1 MLHSRRERSTAR
13 FLPACCAGVLV
24 LLVALSSAQSRP
36 LSLIRDAEI
45 ETIIGAY
52 AAPLFAAAR
61 LDPAAVEIKIV
72 KSPHLNA
79 FVAGGQR
86 IFIFTGLLLA
96 ADRPDEVK
104 GVIAH
109 EVGHIAGG
117 HLARLHDRLRH
128 ANAQAIVS
136 TLIGLAAAI
145 GSGRGEAGAAAI
157 AGGQQVARRSLL
169 QYSRTQESAADQ
181 AALGYLADTG
191 SSPRGLLTFLE
202 KLSDREAL
210 LVGDGDS
217 YLLTHPLA
225 RERVALLRAQLD
237 AAPIREAQPD
247 AGELLAFARMKAKLR
262 GFLDEPAKTL
272 RLYPAADSSQPARY
286 ARAIAYHR
294 QAELAKALAEI
305 DGLLAESPDDPFF
318 HELAG
323 QILFESGEAARAI
336 APLKRAVEILP
347 APMLRLALAR
357 AQIATGDPRAAIG
370 HLQAVVETDPDAT
383 GGWRELAVA
392 YGRDGQLGLSAL
404 ASAEFSI
411 RAGRQRDARRHAG
424 RASRLLPQGS
434 PGWLRAQD
442 IETALAG
449 KGR

>member
-1 MLHSRRERSTAR
+1 MLHSRRQRSNAR

-52 AAPLFAAAR
+52 ATPLFAAAR

-72 KSPHLNA
+72 KSPDINA

-96 ADRPDEVK
+96 ADRPDEIK
-104 GVIAH
+104 AVIAH
-109 EVGHIAGG
+109 EAGHIAGG

-128 ANAQAIVS
+128 ANTQAVVS
-136 TLIGLAAAI
+136 TLIGVAAAI
-145 GSGRGEAGAAAI
+145 GSGRVDAGAAAI
-157 AGGQQVARRSLL
+157 AGGRQVAQRSLL

-181 AALGYLADTG
+181 AALAYLAATG

-202 KLSDREAL
+202 KLSDRETL
-210 LVGDGDS
+210 LVGNGDA
-217 YLLTHPLA
+217 YLRTHPLA
-225 RERVALLRAQLD
+225 RERVSLLRAQLD
-237 AAPIREAQPD
+237 AAPTPEAQPD
-247 AGELLAFARMKAKLR
+247 AEELLAFARMKAKLR

-272 RLYPAADSSQPARY
+272 RRYPATDSSQPARY

-294 QAELAKALAEI
+294 RAEIAKALAEI
-305 DGLLAESPDDPFF
+305 DGLLAEAPDDPFF

-323 QILFESGEAARAI
+323 QVLFEAGEAARAI
-336 APLKRAVEILP
+336 VPLERAVEILP
-347 APMLRLALAR
+347 APLLRFALAR
-357 AQIATGDPRAAIG
+357 AQIATGDARAAIG
-370 HLQAVVETDPDAT
+370 HLRAVVETDPDAV

-404 ASAEFSI
+404 ASAEFSV
-411 RAGRQRDARRHAG
+411 RAGRQRDARHHAG
-424 RASRLLPQGS
+424 RASRLLPEGS

>member
-1 MLHSRRERSTAR
+1 MLHSRRQRSNAR

-237 AAPIREAQPD
+237 ATPIREAQPD

-383 GGWRELAVA
+383 GAWRELAVA